1 MTYGP
6 PVNNRYLDGRVATA
20 SQPELQLMLLEG
32 ALRFG
37 RQARQLWDDPGQQI
51 ESDRL
56 LRRTLDIAEELT
68 RSVGGGKPEASNR
81 LEEEYAF
88 AFRAL
93 TAAQVGRDVAQLDA
107 ALRILAIH
115 RETWRQACDKLRA
128 QPLPRLDYGGA
139 PATGFSFQA

>member
-1 MTYGP
+1 MSYGP
-6 PVNNRYLDGRVATA
+6 PVNNRYLDGRVGTA

-37 RQARQLWDDPGQQI
+37 RQARQLWGDPAHQI
-51 ESDRL
+51 EADRL

-68 RSVGGGKPEASNR
+68 RSVGGAKTEASQR

-93 TAAQVGRDVAQLDA
+93 TAAQFGHDAAQLDA

-115 RETWRQACDKLRA
+115 RETWRQACEKLKA

-139 PATGFSFQA
+139 PAIGFSFQA